1 MRFLVHL
8 PSPYSLNVERPGK
21 SYGLGESVKPAD
33 GTTRCPIH
41 PHGHLGTSRLRSSY
55 QKRYNTSS
63 SALCEEDHS
72 KSADGH
78 EAASASPTNGSGL
91 QPSSRNWRASTTG
104 VRLLVLGLVFCS

>member
-33 GTTRCPIH
+33 GTNCCPIH
-41 PHGHLGTSRLRSSY
+41 SHGHLGTSRLRSSC

-63 SALCEEDHS
+63 SALCEEDDS
-72 KSADGH
+72 RSAEGH
-78 EAASASPTNGSGL
+78 EDASASPTNGSGL
-91 QPSSRNWRASTTG
+91 QCESGNWRAAVDEDG
-104 VRLLVLGLVFCS
+104 HYVFA